1 MLHKFNAAEFNAG
14 SGRGGGG
21 CTGLTPLSGLR
32 VSGSEGNPGGDPVLW
47 LLCAV
52 SQPLCAAA
60 LQELQTLCCDV
71 MMGRGQRNRGGT

>member
-14 SGRGGGG
+14 SGSGGGAG
-21 CTGLTPLSGLR
+21 CTGLTSLSGLR

-52 SQPLCAAA
+52 NQPLGAAA
-60 LQELQTLCCDV
+60 LQELQTH
-71 MMGRGQRNRGGT
+71 